1 MCPPLP
7 LGTQQKIHLNP
18 KDQRRRELLLQGLGL
33 FLPGVFAGQ
42 GQRDPQVSGACVDSS
57 ASLLEPACVAGEL
70 RAGHCASVDGSP
82 EAQEG
87 VCICLTLPPALPEGL
102 VHQHWVGAWYLLH
115 LLHNDK
121 QTWWHSVKPC
131 FKHQHKKEEEVERR
145 KEKRKKR
152 KREAVPSQLIVLLAE

>member
-1 MCPPLP
+1 M
-7 LGTQQKIHLNP
+7 
-18 KDQRRRELLLQGLGL
+18 
-33 FLPGVFAGQ
+33 
-42 GQRDPQVSGACVDSS
+42 SGACVDSS

-152 KREAVPSQLIVLLAE
+152 KREKRKRKKENTCRTKVGQRENYEEKEDIELRLNGFNVFLRIV